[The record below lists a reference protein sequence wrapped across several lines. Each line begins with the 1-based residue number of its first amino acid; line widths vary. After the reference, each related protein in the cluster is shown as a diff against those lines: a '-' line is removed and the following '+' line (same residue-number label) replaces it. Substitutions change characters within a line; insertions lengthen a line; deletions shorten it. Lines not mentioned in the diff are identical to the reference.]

1 MPRLDPLSQRAL
13 LDCARAAIGRAIGA
27 PAPQSSSMAPG
38 ILDRCVG
45 AFVTVRVREELRG
58 CIGYTD
64 LDLPLREVIAR
75 CAAGAATADPRFPP
89 IDAAEWTDMALEIS
103 LLGPIEPVHDLSEI
117 EVGRHGLIV
126 EMGRHHA
133 LLLPQVAVEWNWDRL
148 QFVARVCAKAGLPRD
163 AWQHG
168 ARLFR
173 FEAEVFGD

>member
-1 MPRLDPLSQRAL
+1 MSEPEVSAGSVFDTDRITRL
-13 LDCARAAIGRAIGA
+13 
-27 PAPQSSSMAPG
+27 
-38 ILDRCVG
+38 V
-45 AFVTVRVREELRG
+45 ELMK
-58 CIGYTD
+58 
-64 LDLPLREVIAR
+64 L
-75 CAAGAATADPRFPP
+75 
-89 IDAAEWTDMALEIS
+89 
-103 LLGPIEPVHDLSEI
+103 HDLSEI

-126 EMGRHHA
+126 EMGRHHG